1 METIFTIDVI
11 SGLNIGE
18 DETLNRCVG
27 YLKP

>member
-18 DETLNRCVG
+18 DETLNLRVG